1 MNSDQMSDYRRG
13 IWSLIYMGYSP
24 KKLLKVLQ
32 IIVKEIEED
41 NHLKNAVEYYKTTG
55 Q

>member
-13 IWSLIYMGYSP
+13 IWSLIYKGYSP

-32 IIVKEIEED
+32 IIVKEVEENND
-41 NHLKNAVEYYKTTG
+41 LKNEVASYKNNS
-55 Q
+55 

>member
-1 MNSDQMSDYRRG
+1 MNSNQMSDYRRG
-13 IWSLIYMGYSP
+13 VWSLIYLGYSP

-41 NHLKNAVEYYKTTG
+41 NNLKNEVAYYKNNY
-55 Q
+55 

>member
-13 IWSLIYMGYSP
+13 IWSLIYLGFSP

-32 IIVKEIEED
+32 IIVKEVEED
-41 NHLKNAVEYYKTTG
+41 NDLKNKVAYYKNNY
-55 Q
+55 

>member
-32 IIVKEIEED
+32 IIVKEVEED
-41 NHLKNAVEYYKTTG
+41 NDLKNEVAYYKNNY
-55 Q
+55 

>member
-13 IWSLIYMGYSP
+13 IWSLIHMGYSP

-32 IIVKEIEED
+32 IIVKEVEED
-41 NHLKNAVEYYKTTG
+41 NDRKLHKRQLLK
-55 Q
+55 

>member
-32 IIVKEIEED
+32 IIVKEVEED
-41 NHLKNAVEYYKTTG
+41 NDLKNEVAYYKNNC
-55 Q
+55 